1 MIDCLCVTSC
11 SRSQL
16 DYSTILEHKCQQLF
30 QTFLQIIHILFTRC
44 KNPSLAFHFH
54 GISNIEK
61 RLDNDNSK
69 EQINNIYTE
78 IDNIKNK
85 QSLDKQEIIN
95 NINELKTEN
104 LKVQNSIEELSE
116 KQNNLKEIQEVD
128 KKEILE
134 NIQKLDLEKV
144 KILEQIN
151 ILKDSNSDMFE
162 NIDELINS
170 KEAIND
176 KINGFDEKV
185 EQLKNEQLKAKSDIE
200 NTVKELQSI
209 EILKQKTQNIEEE
222 FNQLEVL
229 KAKIELANKEI
240 EMLRQFQKEQINNVN
255 YKISELKKLQLDNNK
270 ELIERIESINYD
282 EKLVEI
288 NENITRNKNE
298 YTKMIEEINNKNKQE
313 EKPSNIISFES
324 LKKKRKANKKVFS
337 INENIMSDELE
348 NASSYVIELNN
359 ETFGIMAN

>member
-1 MIDCLCVTSC
+1 
-11 SRSQL
+11 
-16 DYSTILEHKCQQLF
+16 
-30 QTFLQIIHILFTRC
+30 
-44 KNPSLAFHFH
+44 
-54 GISNIEK
+54 
-61 RLDNDNSK
+61 
-69 EQINNIYTE
+69 
-78 IDNIKNK
+78 
-85 QSLDKQEIIN
+85 
-95 NINELKTEN
+95 
-104 LKVQNSIEELSE
+104 
-116 KQNNLKEIQEVD
+116 
-128 KKEILE
+128 
-134 NIQKLDLEKV
+134 
-144 KILEQIN
+144 
-151 ILKDSNSDMFE
+151 MFE

>member
-1 MIDCLCVTSC
+1 MGEIIMKLQIQSVIYGNQVDALVKAMKALQQAVKVYHRRVGDLQVRLIYGDSTPTPVLDEKTQKDIREMLKAEIEFEYKVFGFNSGTAKGHNLMAENTDADIMMIMNPDVILEPTCLCKLMEPLKLKEVGMVEARQTP
-11 SRSQL
+11 
-16 DYSTILEHKCQQLF
+16 LEH
-30 QTFLQIIHILFTRC
+30 
-44 KNPSLAFHFH
+44 A
-54 GISNIEK
+54 
-61 RLDNDNSK
+61 K
-69 EQINNIYTE
+69 EYNTKTGETE
-78 IDNIKNK
+78 WA
-85 QSLDKQEIIN
+85 STACTVF
-95 NINELKTEN
+95 KTEVYN
-104 LKVQNSIEELSE
+104 
-116 KQNNLKEIQEVD
+116 
-128 KKEILE
+128 
-134 NIQKLDLEKV
+134 
-144 KILEQIN
+144 
-151 ILKDSNSDMFE
+151 
-162 NIDELINS
+162 
-170 KEAIND
+170 